1 MASRHQA
8 RERAVQILFQ
18 YDIHGQAG
26 PWLDDFWIQYPLAE
40 ELRGFAERLV
50 AGVRDHRKELDTL
63 IGSFATNWKVNRM
76 PIIDRN
82 ILRMG
87 CFELL
92 HVPEVPAKV
101 TLNEAIEL
109 AKRFSTAES
118 GGFVNALL
126 DKIRANHGLD
136 PDKARAPAQGAVEP
150 DGEIDDVAHAADD

>member
-26 PWLDDFWIQYPLAE
+26 PWLDDFWIQYPMAE

-109 AKRFSTAES
+109 AKSFGDEEASKFIN
-118 GGFVNALL
+118 GIL
-126 DKIRANHGLD
+126 DKVLRSD
-136 PDKARAPAQGAVEP
+136 ARLERKCAFPELPVVGGDSSVKGDA
-150 DGEIDDVAHAADD
+150 

>member
-18 YDIHGQAG
+18 YDVHGQAG
-26 PWLDDFWIQYPLAE
+26 AWLEDFWLQYPLAE
-40 ELRGFAERLV
+40 ELRAFAERLV
-50 AGVRDHRKELDTL
+50 AGVMTGKKELDAL
-63 IGSFATNWKVNRM
+63 IGAYATNWKISRM

-92 HVPEVPAKV
+92 HMHEVPAKV

-109 AKRFSTAES
+109 AKSFGDEEASK
-118 GGFVNALL
+118 FVNGIL
-126 DKIRANHGLD
+126 DKVLSSDARLERKRAFPELPVVGND
-136 PDKARAPAQGAVEP
+136 SSVK
-150 DGEIDDVAHAADD
+150 GEG

>member
-18 YDIHGQAG
+18 YDIHGQSG
-26 PWLDDFWIQYPLAE
+26 PWLDDFWIQYPLTE
-40 ELRGFAERLV
+40 ELRAFAERLV
-50 AGVRDHRKELDTL
+50 AGVRGNKKELDAL
-63 IGSFATNWKVNRM
+63 IGTYATNWKVGRM

-82 ILRMG
+82 ILRLG

-109 AKRFSTAES
+109 AKSFGDEEASK
-118 GGFVNALL
+118 FVNGIL
-126 DKIRANHGLD
+126 DKVLGSDARLERKRAFPQLPVVGQS
-136 PDKARAPAQGAVEP
+136 A
-150 DGEIDDVAHAADD
+150 DG

>member
-26 PWLDDFWIQYPLAE
+26 PWLEDFWTQYPLAE
-40 ELRGFAERLV
+40 ELRAFADRLV
-50 AGVRDHRKELDTL
+50 EGVRAGRKELDAL
-63 IGSFATNWKVNRM
+63 ISAYATNWKVSRM

-92 HVPEVPAKV
+92 YVPEVPAKV
-101 TLNEAIEL
+101 TLNESIEL
-109 AKRFSTAES
+109 AKSFGDEEASK
-118 GGFVNALL
+118 FVNGIL
-126 DKIRANHGLD
+126 DKVLNSDARLERKRAFPELPVVGGD
-136 PDKARAPAQGAVEP
+136 SSVKREA
-150 DGEIDDVAHAADD
+150 

>member
-26 PWLDDFWIQYPLAE
+26 PWLDDFWTQYPLAE

-50 AGVRDHRKELDTL
+50 AGVRDHKKELDTL

-109 AKRFSTAES
+109 AKSFGDEEASK
-118 GGFVNALL
+118 FVNGIL
-126 DKIRANHGLD
+126 DKVLRSD
-136 PDKARAPAQGAVEP
+136 ARLERKCAFPELPVVGGDSSVKGDA
-150 DGEIDDVAHAADD
+150 

>member
-18 YDIHGQAG
+18 YDVHGQAG

-40 ELRGFAERLV
+40 ELRVFAERLV
-50 AGVRDHRKELDTL
+50 AGVRTNKKELDAL
-63 IGSFATNWKVNRM
+63 IGTYATNWKVSRM

-92 HVPEVPAKV
+92 QVPEVPAKV

-109 AKRFSTAES
+109 AKSFGDEEASK
-118 GGFVNALL
+118 FVNGVL
-126 DKIRANHGLD
+126 DKVLATEARLAEKRAT
-136 PDKARAPAQGAVEP
+136 PEKPVWRRTGA
-150 DGEIDDVAHAADD
+150 

>member
-26 PWLDDFWIQYPLAE
+26 PWLDDFWVQYPLTE
-40 ELRGFAERLV
+40 ELRAFADRLV
-50 AGVRDHRKELDTL
+50 VGVRTHAKELDAL
-63 IGSFATNWKVNRM
+63 IGSYATNWKVGRM

-82 ILRMG
+82 ILRLG

-92 HVPEVPAKV
+92 YVPEVPAKV

-109 AKRFSTAES
+109 AKSFGDEEASK
-118 GGFVNALL
+118 FVNGIL
-126 DKIRANHGLD
+126 DKVLGADVRLERKRAFPEL
-136 PDKARAPAQGAVEP
+136 PVVGADSHVKREL
-150 DGEIDDVAHAADD
+150 

>member
-26 PWLDDFWIQYPLAE
+26 PWLDDFWTQYPLAE

-109 AKRFSTAES
+109 AKSFGDEEASKFIN
-118 GGFVNALL
+118 GIL
-126 DKIRANHGLD
+126 DKVLRSD
-136 PDKARAPAQGAVEP
+136 ARLERKCAFPELPVVGGDSSVKGDA
-150 DGEIDDVAHAADD
+150 

>member
-26 PWLDDFWIQYPLAE
+26 PGLDDFWIQYPLAE
-40 ELRGFAERLV
+40 DMRAFAERLV
-50 AGVRDHRKELDTL
+50 AGVRANKKELDAL
-63 IGSFATNWKVNRM
+63 IGACATNWKVSRM

-109 AKRFSTAES
+109 AKSFGDEEASK
-118 GGFVNALL
+118 FVNGIL
-126 DKIRANHGLD
+126 DKVLETDARLERKRAFPELPVVGGD
-136 PDKARAPAQGAVEP
+136 SCVKGDS
-150 DGEIDDVAHAADD
+150 

>member
-26 PWLDDFWIQYPLAE
+26 PWLDDFWIQYPLTE
-40 ELRGFAERLV
+40 ELRIFAERLV
-50 AGVRDHRKELDTL
+50 EGVRSGRKELDAL
-63 IGSFATNWKVNRM
+63 ITTYATNWKVSRM

-101 TLNEAIEL
+101 TLNESIEL
-109 AKRFSTAES
+109 AKSFGDEEASK
-118 GGFVNALL
+118 FVNGIL
-126 DKIRANHGLD
+126 DKVLSSDVRLERKRAFPEVPVVGSEGSV
-136 PDKARAPAQGAVEP
+136 KREA
-150 DGEIDDVAHAADD
+150 

>member
-109 AKRFSTAES
+109 AKSFGDEEASKFIN
-118 GGFVNALL
+118 GIL
-126 DKIRANHGLD
+126 DKVLRSD
-136 PDKARAPAQGAVEP
+136 ARLERKCAFPELPVVGGDSSVKGDA
-150 DGEIDDVAHAADD
+150 

>member
-50 AGVRDHRKELDTL
+50 AGVRDHKKELDTL

-109 AKRFSTAES
+109 AKSFGDEEASK
-118 GGFVNALL
+118 FVNGIL
-126 DKIRANHGLD
+126 DKVLRSD
-136 PDKARAPAQGAVEP
+136 ARLERKCAFPELPVVGGDSSVKGDA
-150 DGEIDDVAHAADD
+150 

>member
-18 YDIHGQAG
+18 YDIHGQVG

-40 ELRGFAERLV
+40 EFRLFAERLV
-50 AGVRDHRKELDTL
+50 EGVRTGRKELDAL
-63 IGSFATNWKVNRM
+63 IGTYATNWKVSRM

-92 HVPEVPAKV
+92 HMPEVPAKV
-101 TLNEAIEL
+101 TLNESIEL
-109 AKRFSTAES
+109 AKSFGDEEASK
-118 GGFVNALL
+118 FVNGIL
-126 DKIRANHGLD
+126 DKVLSSDARLERKRAFPELPVVGSDSNVT
-136 PDKARAPAQGAVEP
+136 PDASNLPC
-150 DGEIDDVAHAADD
+150 

>member
-26 PWLDDFWIQYPLAE
+26 PWLDDFWTQYPLAE
-40 ELRGFAERLV
+40 ELRVFAERLV
-50 AGVRDHRKELDTL
+50 DGVRTGRKELDAL
-63 IGSFATNWKVNRM
+63 ITTYATNWKISRM

-101 TLNEAIEL
+101 TLNESIEL
-109 AKRFSTAES
+109 AKSFGDEEASK
-118 GGFVNALL
+118 FVNGIL
-126 DKIRANHGLD
+126 DKVLRSDARLERKRAFPELPVVGSEGSV
-136 PDKARAPAQGAVEP
+136 KREA
-150 DGEIDDVAHAADD
+150 

>member
-18 YDIHGQAG
+18 YDIHGRPG
-26 PWLDDFWIQYPLAE
+26 PWLDDFWVQYPLTE
-40 ELRGFAERLV
+40 ELRTFAERLV
-50 AGVRDHRKELDTL
+50 AGVRTHVKELDTL
-63 IGSFATNWKVNRM
+63 IGSYATNWKVDRM

-82 ILRMG
+82 ILRLG

-109 AKRFSTAES
+109 AKCFGDEEASK
-118 GGFVNALL
+118 FVNGIL
-126 DKIRANHGLD
+126 DKVLAKDARLERKRAFPELPVVGSD
-136 PDKARAPAQGAVEP
+136 S
-150 DGEIDDVAHAADD
+150 DVTRET

>member
-18 YDIHGQAG
+18 YDIHGRPG
-26 PWLDDFWIQYPLAE
+26 PWLDDFWVQYPLTE
-40 ELRGFAERLV
+40 ELRTFAERLV
-50 AGVRDHRKELDTL
+50 AGVRTHVKELDAL
-63 IGSFATNWKVNRM
+63 IGSYATNWKVDRM

-82 ILRMG
+82 ILRLG

-109 AKRFSTAES
+109 AKCFGDEEASK
-118 GGFVNALL
+118 FVNGIL
-126 DKIRANHGLD
+126 DKVLGKDARLERKRAFPELPVVGSD
-136 PDKARAPAQGAVEP
+136 S
-150 DGEIDDVAHAADD
+150 DVTRET

>member
-18 YDIHGQAG
+18 YDVHGQAG

-40 ELRGFAERLV
+40 ELRAFAERLV
-50 AGVRDHRKELDTL
+50 AGVVTGKKELDAL
-63 IGSFATNWKVNRM
+63 IGSYATNWKISRM

-101 TLNEAIEL
+101 TLNESIEL
-109 AKRFSTAES
+109 AKSVGDEEAS
-118 GGFVNALL
+118 KFVNGIL
-126 DKIRANHGLD
+126 DQVLSSDARLERKRAFPELPVVGREGSV
-136 PDKARAPAQGAVEP
+136 KREA
-150 DGEIDDVAHAADD
+150 